1 MEEKDWYWQE
11 DSFKLDAE
19 SPLAISRSLWDG
31 LAQSEADSRS
41 LFTSTP
47 PTDEHVDLSGI
58 VPSHYSKELEDSREF
73 YADSTMHEGSPRS
86 KRRRMLLFPAS
97 RDHGNSSIPA
107 LDTSMEC
114 METHIEN
121 CGGPM
126 IPSNEDFEKYDVTVP
141 SSPNSLW
148 FLRNDEGQFVVDES
162 LEPASE
168 RWMSRCFLEG
178 QGQGHQQQQQVVPVS
193 DISGSCSMNHQLECE
208 YELAD
213 SPSTSFGGPS
223 TPGSR
228 PSSLFAQPKSA
239 TPVAYPFNLLKP
251 SRAQGDVTLTD
262 INQRLSMPP
271 SSRPSP
277 TSQQS
282 DGTRL
287 SQAQAGA
294 GAGASGSGGLSGK
307 SVVHRTKI
315 HTQGDG
321 CITIMR
327 TRG

>member
-1 MEEKDWYWQE
+1 MMEEKDWFWQE
-11 DSFKLDAE
+11 DSYKLDAE

-41 LFTSTP
+41 LFASTP
-47 PTDEHVDLSGI
+47 PTSEH
-58 VPSHYSKELEDSREF
+58 
-73 YADSTMHEGSPRS
+73 ADSSRMLSSFYRKEMEASKDLYPDTTMQDGSPRL

-97 RDHGNSSIPA
+97 RDEGGPGDPA
-107 LDTSMEC
+107 MDASMEC
-114 METHIEN
+114 MESHIES
-121 CGGPM
+121 CGGGGSMMP
-126 IPSNEDFEKYDVTVP
+126 PCEEFERLEVPAP

-148 FLRNDEGQFVVDES
+148 YLRNDETHFIMDEA
-162 LEPASE
+162 LEPAASDK
-168 RWMSRCFLEG
+168 WMSRCFVEI
-178 QGQGHQQQQQVVPVS
+178 QGHQQVVPIS
-193 DISGSCSMNHQLECE
+193 EISGSCSMNQQQQECE
-208 YELAD
+208 FEFSE
-213 SPSTSFGGPS
+213 SPSISFGGPS

-228 PSSLFAQPKSA
+228 STVQYNKPKSV

-271 SSRPSP
+271 SRPSQF
-277 TSQQS
+277 SV
-282 DGTRL
+282 DKRL
-287 SQAQAGA
+287 VQAGA
-294 GAGASGSGGLSGK
+294 GGLSGK

-315 HTQGDG
+315 HTQGEG

>member
-1 MEEKDWYWQE
+1 MMEEKDWYWQE

-31 LAQSEADSRS
+31 LAKSEADSRS

-47 PTDEHVDLSGI
+47 PTNEHVDLSGM
-58 VPSHYSKELEDSREF
+58 VPSHYSKELEASREF
-73 YADSTMHEGSPRS
+73 YSDATMHEGSPRL

-97 RDHGNSSIPA
+97 RDEANPSIPA

-121 CGGPM
+121 CGDPM
-126 IPSNEDFEKYDVTVP
+126 MPSSEDFGKYDVTVP

-148 FLRNDEGQFVVDES
+148 FLRNDEGHFVVDEA

-168 RWMSRCFLEG
+168 KWMSRCFLEA
-178 QGQGHQQQQQVVPVS
+178 QGHQQVVPITE
-193 DISGSCSMNHQLECE
+193 ISGSCSVNQQHLECE
-208 YELAD
+208 LGD

-228 PSSLFAQPKSA
+228 SAVQFAKPKAA

-271 SSRPSP
+271 SSKASS
-277 TSQQS
+277 SQLS
-282 DGTRL
+282 DGKRL
-287 SQAQAGA
+287 TVQDAAA
-294 GAGASGSGGLSGK
+294 AAAAAGSGGLSGK